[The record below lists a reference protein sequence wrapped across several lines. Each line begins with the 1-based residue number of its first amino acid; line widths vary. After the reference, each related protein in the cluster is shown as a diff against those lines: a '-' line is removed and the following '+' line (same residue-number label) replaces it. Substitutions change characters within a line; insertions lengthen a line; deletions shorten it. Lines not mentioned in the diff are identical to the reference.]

1 MKKIL
6 SFVFVSGLLMMAT
19 NSQAQATNPAI
30 KIGVFDL
37 ELMVQ
42 AMPGYSSVDS
52 LVRSYEQD
60 TLMAERQIFESEYQR
75 LDSTYKVDS
84 AAGKSA
90 TMLNYTKQQL
100 QQMAFNLVYW
110 QQIAQ
115 NKSDGKRASLSQPL
129 YERAAAAYKK
139 VLDAKKYALVL
150 KPNTYELGT
159 TIDNIFPLVCKEMGI
174 PCPPELGG
182 EAAQQGGAV
191 KPKTP

>member
-6 SFVFVSGLLMMAT
+6 SVVMVAVLLFFASGV
-19 NSQAQATNPAI
+19 QAQTPAI

-42 AMPGYSSVDS
+42 AMPGYGTIDS
-52 LVRSYEQD
+52 LVRQYEQD
-60 TLMAERQIFESEYQR
+60 TLMAEREIFQSEYTR
-75 LDSTYKVDS
+75 LDSTYKSDS

-90 TMLNYTKQQL
+90 TMLNYTKTQL

-115 NKSDGKRASLSQPL
+115 NKSDNKRAVLSQPL
-129 YERAAAAYKK
+129 YERAANAYKK
-139 VLDAKKYALVL
+139 VLDTKKYVLVL

-159 TIDNIFPLVCKEMGI
+159 TIDNLFPLVCKEMGI

-182 EAAQQGGAV
+182 EAAQQGGAPV